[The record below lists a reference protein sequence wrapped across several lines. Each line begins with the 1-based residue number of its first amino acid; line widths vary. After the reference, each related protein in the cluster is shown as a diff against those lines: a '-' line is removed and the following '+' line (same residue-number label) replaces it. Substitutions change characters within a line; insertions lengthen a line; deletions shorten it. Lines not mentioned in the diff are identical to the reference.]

1 MHLYNLMNVITVW
14 KLIHLLSCENGTIIS
29 HCPARLQFMTIDTPK
44 KRLLRSL
51 CDLILS
57 FKTIL
62 LQSERK
68 IVQNYGVFVK
78 HCD

>member
-14 KLIHLLSCENGTIIS
+14 KLTHLLSFENGTIIS
-29 HCPARLQFMTIDTPK
+29 YCPARLQFIIDTPK
-44 KRLLRSL
+44 KRLLGSL
-51 CDLILS
+51 CDLTLS

-68 IVQNYGVFVK
+68 IV
-78 HCD
+78 